1 LRELSELLYCRF
13 LHLFIFLPFSG
24 LVPFYPSLLP
34 INPILVA
41 GRHHPPQR

>member
-1 LRELSELLYCRF
+1 VNLQSCVIVVF

-34 INPILVA
+34 LIQFIVA
-41 GRHHPPQR
+41 GRHTPTKR